1 MMQQPMNP
9 MMMKLMQMMAMQ
21 QPQFDPRDMDPA
33 YNDYDD
39 TGSDMDL
46 ESRFGPEPDPNPW
59 MNDKIWRGPAPMD
72 DTNPYMQDESH
83 MGIPG
88 GSSENEMSPE
98 PGLALPQGGS
108 RLANYGPIGQRMERM
123 RPTLVHDRKKVQ
135 GMFPKGIPEDVEGAT
150 REMEGAPDE
159 MSQIGAHK
167 KQHKFM
173 KGHLKAGIG
182 RIQAERSG
190 ESVDQMF
197 QKLQGDLQKL
207 KEQRAKRGK

>member
-21 QPQFDPRDMDPA
+21 QPQQPPEMMPGAPDLAPDEW
-33 YNDYDD
+33 
-39 TGSDMDL
+39 GSDSD
-46 ESRFGPEPDPNPW
+46 
-59 MNDKIWRGPAPMD
+59 
-72 DTNPYMQDESH
+72 MQEYY
-83 MGIPG
+83 GQPF
-88 GSSENEMSPE
+88 E
-98 PGLALPQGGS
+98 PGLGEMQQGVPQMAG
-108 RLANYGPIGQRMERM
+108 NFGPIGQRMERM